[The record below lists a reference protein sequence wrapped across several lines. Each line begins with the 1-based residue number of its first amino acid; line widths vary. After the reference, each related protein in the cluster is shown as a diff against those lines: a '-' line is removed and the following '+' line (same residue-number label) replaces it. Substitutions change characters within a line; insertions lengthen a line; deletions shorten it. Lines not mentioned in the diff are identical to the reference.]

1 MPRWR
6 PLPEELDPQIREF
19 TSQLRRL
26 VDRSG
31 MSVATIADRTGYSK
45 SSWERYLGGRLL
57 PPRGATHALG
67 DVTGTDIRHLET
79 MWELAERAWS
89 RDEMRHDQTMEA
101 IRVAQAR
108 EALGEFWDDEP
119 AKGRKW
125 GRKEKNRTRNRE
137 KNRDEDGAR
146 GQEEAHSGSETAV
159 KEEEWKEKTGEIPV
173 FSENAQHQQSQYQQS
188 QHRQA
193 RHHKSQHRAASSG
206 FLAPPSASSMPGAR
220 TGASTPSG
228 SPGSPGSRASADPSG
243 SSDSS
248 GSSTFSFFS
257 PSASA
262 SAPPDTGRPPMDDE
276 TAVLRPRPLPGRG
289 GRHGADGGPG
299 AEGGDGARSAP
310 GGFPAQRVD
319 VSSWGA
325 PVKHRA
331 GASGGTS
338 GPSRT
343 EPSPAGSGP
352 PAYPSNTEASHAS
365 RAAGADGHGDPDAPD
380 GTAVPHG
387 HGRSS
392 RGRRVAALLGG
403 AFAVFAVLGA
413 GVMVFGLPGGAEDS
427 SASPSPSATNK
438 APDLPAGV
446 KCRGK
451 SCSGKDP
458 EKMGCGGQNV
468 KSSNSAFVGPSMVE
482 VRYSKVCQAAWG
494 RITGAAQGDSLK
506 ISAKGQ
512 AESDKVDATNDAYT
526 EMVSVGS
533 ATEARA
539 CATLVAGTTGC
550 TKVNAAGQAG
560 TDASAG
566 TDADTDA
573 GTGAGTDPDTGT
585 NAGAD
590 AEETAQTSGT
600 AGTGDA
606 VP

>member
-137 KNRDEDGAR
+137 KNRDKDGAR
-146 GQEEAHSGSETAV
+146 GQEEAHSGGETAV

-173 FSENAQHQQSQYQQS
+173 FSEN
-188 QHRQA
+188 
-193 RHHKSQHRAASSG
+193 SQHRAASSG
-206 FLAPPSASSMPGAR
+206 FLAPPSASSLPGAR
-220 TGASTPSG
+220 TGASAPSG
-228 SPGSPGSRASADPSG
+228 SGNSPDSPDFAHSPTS
-243 SSDSS
+243 SNPSDSS
-248 GSSTFSFFS
+248 NSSTFSFFS

-262 SAPPDTGRPPMDDE
+262 SAAQPETGRPPMDDE

-289 GRHGADGGPG
+289 GRGADGGRG
-299 AEGGDGARSAP
+299 TKGGDGAGSAP

-325 PVKHRA
+325 PVEHRSGAPA
-331 GASGGTS
+331 GTGGRP
-338 GPSRT
+338 GPGRT
-343 EPSPAGSGP
+343 EPVRTGTGP
-352 PAYPSNTEASHAS
+352 PAYPSNSEASHAS
-365 RAAGADGHGDPDAPD
+365 RAAAGDGHGDPDAPD
-380 GTAVPHG
+380 GVAAPHG

-403 AFAVFAVLGA
+403 ALAVFAVLGA
-413 GVMVFGLPGGAEDS
+413 GVMVFGLPGGAKDS
-427 SASPSPSATNK
+427 SASPAPSATNK
-438 APDLPAGV
+438 PPDLPAGV

-468 KSSNSAFVGPSMVE
+468 KSSNSAFVGPSRVE

-526 EMVSVGS
+526 EMVSVSS

-560 TDASAG
+560 TDAS
-566 TDADTDA
+566 TD
-573 GTGAGTDPDTGT
+573 
-585 NAGAD
+585 AGAD
-590 AEETAQTSGT
+590 AGAGAEGTAETAGTTGTTGTVGRADTRDGATTSGTEETAG
-600 AGTGDA
+600 AGDA